1 MTRAKHQ
8 KQLMKL
14 EEKNDEANKLVPKF
28 RELERILDK
37 AELVC
42 TKTDG
47 TKYDSNRFAL
57 PLKFIEK
64 IYNYEITLDK
74 AIQDQIKLKILIN
87 KLNNDYTPRIPKKT
101 NEKNRVLDSAR
112 KLSDARDEIINLF
125 EKGIF
130 PYKDNTFKTKEE
142 KKEQKEQ
149 QTSKKELLK
158 KPRKDDVSNFN
169 VWVNKKETG
178 INYELFEKHF
188 KFKRPSDVLKSVYK
202 TNDKKNNS
210 KLVNVIKSRLSDL
223 KTETEDMSEE

>member
-37 AELVC
+37 AELFC

-130 PYKDNTFKTKEE
+130 PYKDNTIKTKE
-142 KKEQKEQ
+142 
-149 QTSKKELLK
+149 
-158 KPRKDDVSNFN
+158 
-169 VWVNKKETG
+169 
-178 INYELFEKHF
+178 
-188 KFKRPSDVLKSVYK
+188 
-202 TNDKKNNS
+202 
-210 KLVNVIKSRLSDL
+210 
-223 KTETEDMSEE
+223 

>member
-1 MTRAKHQ
+1 ME
-8 KQLMKL
+8 L
-14 EEKNDEANKLVPKF
+14 EEKNDEANKLVPIF

-47 TKYDSNRFAL
+47 NKYDSNRFAL

-64 IYNYEITLDK
+64 IYNYEITLDE
-74 AIQDQIKLKILIN
+74 AIEDQIKLKILIS
-87 KLNNDYTPRIPKKT
+87 KLNNDYTPRIQKKT
-101 NEKNRVLDSAR
+101 NEKNKVLDSAR

-130 PYKDNTFKTKEE
+130 PYKDNTLKTKEE

-149 QTSKKELLK
+149 QTSKNELLK

-169 VWVNKKETG
+169 EWVNKKETG

-188 KFKRPSDVLKSVYK
+188 KFKRPKDVLKSVYK
-202 TNDKKNNS
+202 QM
-210 KLVNVIKSRLSDL
+210 IKRITVS
-223 KTETEDMSEE
+223 